1 VSAAIYLSHG
11 VLAALLL
18 LSVWVRQDIRSRAVA
33 AVAAVGA
40 ASGIVLMFSAQSDE
54 TWRTATFGSAIAV
67 VGAAI
72 ACAWLITGLADA
84 RAGRWQTGVL
94 VGVAGSGAALA
105 AANEWVVPA
114 LLFWATSSLA
124 VAALVSGGPGR
135 VAVWLALFASDAC
148 LVAGL
153 IGNSLDTDSWL
164 VPRALTGWPLVVV
177 LASAVLRAGVLPLT
191 GIWGALGS
199 EGAPALPLISA
210 GAFVAII
217 WALGDPVPWLG
228 VGLVVVAI
236 LTAIAGLLRAELSVP
251 LIAAAPVSLG
261 LGAAVAEPSAAVAAG
276 VASVIAVALV
286 ALWPAVPGRG
296 EAPRAL
302 HLAFVPPTIGFVAV
316 VAAAVATFDRAVESD
331 RIADTVVNTLFSAL
345 LPVAVAVSV
354 GLGARIARMSE
365 EVVESVRT
373 PNEARALSV
382 VTWALLAASVA
393 LAVVPPEIL
402 SLEGQPLGSIETR
415 VLLAAAAVIGAGVA
429 YVAWRRRARSSAPK
443 AVADTE
449 EEVVDPDEETTT
461 VLYEAGAPE
470 RVKTTETTEEEPA
483 TALSFRPLAPAT
495 EKRSGKVLAYV
506 AIFLALAMVASVGW
520 FTVYGMRLG
529 FL

>member
-1 VSAAIYLSHG
+1 VSAAIYLSHAA
-11 VLAALLL
+11 LAAVLL
-18 LSVWVRQDIRSRAVA
+18 LSVWVRRDIRSRVVA
-33 AVAAVGA
+33 IVAAVGA
-40 ASGIVLMFSAQSDE
+40 ASGIVLMFSAQSTE
-54 TWRTATFGSAIAV
+54 TWRTATFGSAVVAV
-67 VGAAI
+67 GVAI
-72 ACAWLITGLADA
+72 TCAWLITGLSDA
-84 RAGRWQTGVL
+84 RTGKWQTGVL
-94 VGVAGSGAALA
+94 VGVAGSGTALA

-114 LLFWATSSLA
+114 LLFWAISSLA
-124 VAALVSGGPGR
+124 IAALVSEGRGR

-153 IGNSLDTDSWL
+153 IGSSLDTESWL
-164 VPRALTGWPLVVV
+164 VPDALTGWPLVVV
-177 LASAVLRAGVLPLT
+177 LASAVLRAGALPLT

-199 EGAPALPLISA
+199 EGSPALPLISA
-210 GAFVAII
+210 GAFVAVI

-236 LTAIAGLLRAELSVP
+236 LTAVVGLLRTELSAP
-251 LIAAAPVSLG
+251 LIAAAPVALG
-261 LGAAVAEPSAAVAAG
+261 LGVAVAEPGAAVAAG

-286 ALWPAVPGRG
+286 ALWPALPGRG

-331 RIADTVVNTLFSAL
+331 LIADTVVNTLFSAL

-354 GLGARIARMSE
+354 GLGARIARADHE
-365 EVVESVRT
+365 PAGDDWAPAET
-373 PNEARALSV
+373 RALSI

-393 LAVVPPEIL
+393 LAVAPPEIL
-402 SLEGQPLGSIETR
+402 SLDGQPLGSIETR
-415 VLLAAAAVIGAGVA
+415 IMLAAAAVIGAGVA
-429 YVAWRRRARSSAPK
+429 YLTWRRRAAALEP
-443 AVADTE
+443 AAEPE
-449 EEVVDPDEETTT
+449 EEAVGPDEEITT

-470 RVKTTETTEEEPA
+470 PDVTDEEAPVP
-483 TALSFRPLAPAT
+483 ALSFHALAPAT
-495 EKRSGKVLAYV
+495 AKRSGKVLAYV
-506 AIFLALAMVASVGW
+506 AILLALVMVASVGW